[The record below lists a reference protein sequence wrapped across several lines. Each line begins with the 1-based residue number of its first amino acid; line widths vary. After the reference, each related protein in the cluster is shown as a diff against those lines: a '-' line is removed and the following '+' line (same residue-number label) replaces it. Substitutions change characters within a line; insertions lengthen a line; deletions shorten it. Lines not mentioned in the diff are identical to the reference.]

1 MYSLLHLVISQSNS
15 IKIYIYMEI
24 TVGWVYNVWVLKKYT
39 QQNICKH
46 AHSDQPIH
54 DHIIYEVI
62 VVPYNLRGNSC
73 TLYHDN
79 KKRKICLEIIV
90 PYACTWSRT

>member
-1 MYSLLHLVISQSNS
+1 MTRCNNEYICYFHKFLRLLYLVSA
-15 IKIYIYMEI
+15 
-24 TVGWVYNVWVLKKYT
+24 VLKKYT

-90 PYACTWSRT
+90 PYACT